1 MSMKLIA
8 RDVEFVVNGVDLS
21 NHVQQ
26 IQAAEKWPNIDVTG
40 MGAQFM
46 ERLLGIGDFSV
57 PVTFFQDYSAG
68 SVYATLA
75 PIAGS
80 NTPFPVSIVPV
91 KTGGP
96 SATNPRFYF
105 LAVLDGNDLVNGT
118 VGAASTLAVTFWNA
132 DQSGVTVYTT

>member
-1 MSMKLIA
+1 MKLIA
-8 RDVEFVVNGVDLS
+8 RDVELVVAGTDLS
-21 NHVQQ
+21 DHVQK
-26 IQAAEKWPNIDVTG
+26 ISAPEKWPNLDVTG
-40 MGAQFM
+40 MGAKFV

-57 PVTFFQDYSAG
+57 AVDFFQDYALG

-75 PIAGS
+75 PLAGS
-80 NTPFPVSIVPV
+80 NTPFGVSIVPV

-105 LAVLDGNDLVNGT
+105 LAVLDGNDLIN
-118 VGAASTLAVTFWNA
+118 GAAGAPSMISCTFWNA